1 MSLYAASSGKRTAQ
15 ILTDIVYV
23 GWVALCVWL
32 AITLHSSLSD
42 LAEPGEHTASAATS
56 LSESMHGAGD
66 FLGGVPL
73 IGEGVAEP
81 FDDAAAAAD
90 RIALAGADTADAV
103 ERAAFWLA
111 FTVIVVPIGLA
122 SSRYVPARVRF
133 VRESSAGQRFLDARA
148 DIELFATRALAHQP
162 LHRLARVSP
171 DPVGAVRRQEWPVIY
186 ALADL
191 EIRES
196 GMRMPTAPTAPPRY

>member
-1 MSLYAASSGKRTAQ
+1 
-15 ILTDIVYV
+15 
-23 GWVALCVWL
+23 
-32 AITLHSSLSD
+32 
-42 LAEPGEHTASAATS
+42 
-56 LSESMHGAGD
+56 MHGAGD

-81 FDDAAAAAD
+81 FDDAADAAD
-90 RIALAGADTADAV
+90 QIALAGADTADSV

-133 VRESSAGQRFLDARA
+133 VRESSAGQRFLNARA
-148 DIELFATRALAHQP
+148 DLELFAARALANQP
-162 LHRLARVSP
+162 LHRLARISP
-171 DPVGAVRRQEWPVIY
+171 DPAGAVRRQEWPVIY

-191 EIRES
+191 EVRES
-196 GMRMPTAPTAPPRY
+196 GMRMPSAPVAPRQY